1 MNMRCEL
8 WRERERKSTGIQLG
22 IEPGTFQLLVEV
34 SVAIVS
40 NSQVRH
46 YYSSSC
52 NDRQEICL
60 TVPRAS
66 LFDALKWTSGEQRL
80 KAFMVW
86 IRQVDVSWCR
96 WRPTVNK
103 TQLTDLKHVS
113 NESVRRWSRGSPT
126 PSNS

>member
-1 MNMRCEL
+1 MRREL

-40 NSQVRH
+40 NSQARH
-46 YYSSSC
+46 YLHSTSC

-66 LFDALKWTSGEQRL
+66 LFDALKWTSGERL

-86 IRQVDVSWCR
+86 IRQVNVSWCR
-96 WRPTVNK
+96 WRKQNT
-103 TQLTDLKHVS
+103 TH
-113 NESVRRWSRGSPT
+113 
-126 PSNS
+126 